1 MRGSRR
7 YESALQH
14 TGRIGFA
21 AGGSNTVAKH
31 AACERAA
38 FLRSL
43 VLTSGFQ
50 SFERSQDFERLN
62 LVDGSVPDGGR
73 KLVEKIVG
81 LDDRALGAAIL
92 DHHLFNILT
101 CDCLERLCRK
111 KLCADFPL
119 PLLKGRVAPR
129 SNSSSCLVG
138 RVSRLLEA
146 DVGIAADAELLLRA
160 ADPVSESP
168 KFAAGWRD
176 LNI

>member
-146 DVGIAADAELLLRA
+146 DFGIAADAEFLLRTA
-160 ADPVSESP
+160 NPVSESP
-168 KFAAGWRD
+168 KFATGRRD

>member
-21 AGGSNTVAKH
+21 AGGSDTVAKH

-50 SFERSQDFERLN
+50 SFQRSQDFERLD
-62 LVDGSVPDGGR
+62 LVDGSVTDGRR
-73 KLVEKIVG
+73 KLVEEIIG
-81 LDDRALGAAIL
+81 LDDRAIGPAIL
-92 DHHLFNILT
+92 DHHLLDIFT
-101 CDCLERLCRK
+101 RDCLERLCRK
-111 KLCADFPL
+111 ELGADFPL
-119 PLLKGRVAPR
+119 PLLKGRVAAR

-138 RVSRLLEA
+138 LVSRLLKA
-146 DVGIAADAELLLRA
+146 DVGIAADAKLLLRT

-168 KFAAGWRD
+168 KLAAGRRD
-176 LNI
+176 LDI